1 MAQHVTTVRLDD
13 DQLAWVDS
21 LAELVGIKRSAVIR
35 SCIDTMM
42 ADYKARM
49 ENAAR

>member
-1 MAQHVTTVRLDD
+1 MSQHVTTVRLDD

-35 SCIDTMM
+35 SCIDTMK
-42 ADYKARM
+42 ADYEARM
-49 ENAAR
+49 DKIAR